1 MKTPK
6 QIMKLLRFC
15 KKKAPSAQLDK
26 LLKISEQIHHEQL
39 RQAQA
44 EAAAGTGPQ
53 TWDADWFENELDLG
67 EEALALTE
75 NWSWQHVQAL
85 QETLDWALASPQGQ
99 RAQARQEEESAPEST
114 TLQMIQDLQLG
125 LTWRSHALLSQ
136 QAKELDYSREQM
148 KKLQDSLEEL
158 LSAEAEEQEM

>member
-6 QIMKLLRFC
+6 QIMKSLRFW
-15 KKKAPSAQLDK
+15 KKKASSTQLDK

-75 NWSWQHVQAL
+75 NWSWKHVQAL
-85 QETLDWALASPQGQ
+85 QEALDWALASPQGQ

-114 TLQMIQDLQLG
+114 ALQMIQELQLG
-125 LTWRSHALLSQ
+125 ITWRSHTLLCQ
-136 QAKELDYSREQM
+136 QAKALGYSEEQLGN
-148 KKLQDSLEEL
+148 LQDSLEEL
-158 LSAEAEEQEM
+158 LSAKAEGQEA